1 MKKLKKKWGIKSNI
15 QLITIFIVFSITGSL
30 SVLLGAPLLEIFNP
44 KITDNIILYIILR
57 IILIFPIYQIL
68 ILLVGWLFGQFKF
81 FWSFEKKVLEAIGL
95 KKKNN

>member
-1 MKKLKKKWGIKSNI
+1 M

-30 SVLLGAPLLEIFNP
+30 SVLLGGPLLEIFDS

-57 IILIFPIYQIL
+57 IILIFPIYQVL

-81 FWSFEKKVLEAIGL
+81 FWNFERKILEFIGF
-95 KKKNN
+95 KRNNN